1 MKNILGKNKVEL
13 RKLWIIQ
20 EILKIIEKRNSQR
33 KKDFRNYKII
43 KNRVTEKYREAKEFS
58 MKGMRWDLKGYS

>member
-43 KNRVTEKYREAKEFS
+43 KNRVTEKYREAKEIW